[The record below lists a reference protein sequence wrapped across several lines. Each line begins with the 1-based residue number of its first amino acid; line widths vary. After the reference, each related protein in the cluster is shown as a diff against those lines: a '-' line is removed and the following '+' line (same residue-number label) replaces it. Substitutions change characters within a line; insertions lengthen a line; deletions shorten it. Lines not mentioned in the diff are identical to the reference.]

1 MTPFYIISY
10 TLFGLFPPELWHVFG
25 RSGGGQSGTVSEDGV
40 MRKSRVSSSRTTP
53 PQGGSL
59 TTPLPHWR
67 CPPSF
72 SMPWWMPNTT
82 NQSKGTR
89 TPSHPTPL
97 DSYLTTVNIIVYVL
111 YGTHYAPSVFFVI
124 VSLCGPSWSGPGFKY
139 FKIISNTKV
148 VLDLSVPVAIE
159 PIEKAKKA
167 KPHPPGTA
175 CRLKQ
180 MLKDLEWYLNPGL
193 PGPTCSCH

>member
-1 MTPFYIISY
+1 MRCFRTQWRRTKWNSFWRWRDEEESCVVVPHHTSPGRLVDYPSAPLAVPALFLNAMMNAKYNQPIKRHTHTHTP
-10 TLFGLFPPELWHVFG
+10 V
-25 RSGGGQSGTVSEDGV
+25 
-40 MRKSRVSSSRTTP
+40 
-53 PQGGSL
+53 
-59 TTPLPHWR
+59 
-67 CPPSF
+67 
-72 SMPWWMPNTT
+72 
-82 NQSKGTR
+82 
-89 TPSHPTPL
+89 PTPL

-167 KPHPPGTA
+167 KPHPPGTP